1 MRRREAPKEF
11 AEVTRGPLVL
21 YVLWI
26 WTNVST
32 HSQNPV
38 FFSVFCLANN
48 SLMSASC
55 PHITNCEGIDH
66 RPGSARHLYLC
77 ASLQS
82 PWSATMNITPTS
94 STSISRFSHS
104 GPRCFSSERNPKFT
118 CEWMWTNA
126 QYLWMR
132 HKRNF
137 WLIQDY
143 LSWPLFS
150 LEKKGIL
157 CCCHCCSFWFFFRYQ
172 LRQACTPISSFHIV
186 P

>member
-1 MRRREAPKEF
+1 MYFCLEDKDPF
-11 AEVTRGPLVL
+11 LIPVVTNQPSPISHFEST
-21 YVLWI
+21 LWYSP
-26 WTNVST
+26 ST

-104 GPRCFSSERNPKFT
+104 GPICFSSERNPKFT

-137 WLIQDY
+137 
-143 LSWPLFS
+143 
-150 LEKKGIL
+150 
-157 CCCHCCSFWFFFRYQ
+157 
-172 LRQACTPISSFHIV
+172 
-186 P
+186 